1 VGAKSFDVYITE
13 FASSRGFEMTPEPQ
27 EISGGKNLAARSP
40 EVDFAV
46 VLSRVIESIEDD
58 PAQLR
63 NAIYELARIKLRRE
77 AWQREPSLKLWEAR
91 HLTLALESAIERVE
105 TIYSKHDEL
114 KALRSLDRLIE
125 SSEIG
130 PSEVMTEPREPLLI
144 IDQTPARTADA
155 DHLRVKGASLSVD
168 RSTHWPG
175 VASLL
180 RGALVAI
187 FAGAL
192 CVVISQFGQ
201 LGNQAPQKNVPTVQ
215 KNASP
220 ERVQAPEQ
228 ALQSPAT
235 ALPQSSPFPLPSVYG
250 VYAVSGGQL
259 HELEA
264 LAGRVPDQRVFMST
278 PIRALSRTVLP
289 DGKVV
294 FIIYRRDVASSAP
307 ERVTVRVIAKI
318 MRAMTF
324 NTAGQASVGNVEDLW
339 TIRNVSYGLRVAP
352 LSEGS
357 EMVMIR
363 PENADFAFPAG
374 RYGLVVK
381 GQAYDFMVAGPITE
395 ASQCLEGVKASNGTF
410 YSECRNP

>member
-1 VGAKSFDVYITE
+1 
-13 FASSRGFEMTPEPQ
+13 MTPEPQ
-27 EISGGKNLAARSP
+27 EIGSGKNLAARSP

-46 VLSRVIESIEDD
+46 VLSRVIESIQDD

-63 NAIYELARIKLRRE
+63 SAIYELARIKLRRE

-114 KALRSLDRLIE
+114 RAPRSIGRPIE
-125 SSEIG
+125 SSEAMIK
-130 PSEVMTEPREPLLI
+130 PRNPLLVI
-144 IDQTPARTADA
+144 NQAPAQTADA
-155 DHLRVKGASLSVD
+155 DHLPVFVTRAKGAALNVD
-168 RSTHWPG
+168 RSSHLPG
-175 VASLL
+175 AAPLL
-180 RGALVAI
+180 RGALVAS
-187 FAGAL
+187 FAVAV
-192 CVVISQFGQ
+192 CVVIGQFGL
-201 LGNQAPQKNVPTVQ
+201 LGNQAQQKT
-215 KNASP
+215 ASEEP
-220 ERVQAPEQ
+220 KPLVQAPEP
-228 ALQSPAT
+228 ALQLPAT
-235 ALPQSSPFPLPSVYG
+235 ALPQSSPFPLPTVYG

-278 PIRALSRTVLP
+278 PIKTLSRTVLP

-324 NTAGQASVGNVEDLW
+324 NTAGQASVDNVEDLW

-363 PENADFAFPAG
+363 PENADFVFPAG

-381 GQAYDFMVAGPITE
+381 GQAYDFTVAGPITE
-395 ASQCLEGVKASNGTF
+395 ASQCLEGIKASNGTF

>member
-1 VGAKSFDVYITE
+1 
-13 FASSRGFEMTPEPQ
+13 MTSEPQ
-27 EISGGKNLAARSP
+27 EIVSGKNLAERSL

-63 NAIYELARIKLRRE
+63 NAVYELARIKLRRE
-77 AWQREPSLKLWEAR
+77 AWQRDPPLKLWQNR

-114 KALRSLDRLIE
+114 RAPQPLNRLIE

-130 PSEVMTEPREPLLI
+130 RSEVLIEPPEPLLI
-144 IDQTPARTADA
+144 VSQAPARTADA
-155 DHLRVKGASLSVD
+155 EPVFLTRAKGASLNAE
-168 RSTHWPG
+168 RSLHWPG
-175 VASLL
+175 AAPLL
-180 RGALVAI
+180 RGAMVAI
-187 FAGAL
+187 FAAAL
-192 CVVISQFGQ
+192 CVVLSQFGL
-201 LGNQAPQKNVPTVQ
+201 LGNQALQTAVPTVQ

-220 ERVQAPEQ
+220 EPKPVVQTPGQ

-235 ALPQSSPFPLPSVYG
+235 TLPQSSPFPLPTVYG

-264 LAGRVPDQRVFMST
+264 LPGRVPDQRVFMST
-278 PIRALSRTVLP
+278 PIRTLSRTVLP
-289 DGKVV
+289 DGQIA
-294 FIIYRRDVASSAP
+294 FIVYRRDVASSAP

-324 NTAGQASVGNVEDLW
+324 NTAGEANVGGVEDSW
-339 TIRNVSYGLRVAP
+339 TIRNVSYEFRVAP
-352 LSEGS
+352 LSESS
-357 EMVMIR
+357 EMLMIR
-363 PENADFAFPAG
+363 PENVDFVFPAG
-374 RYGLVVK
+374 RYGLVIK
-381 GQAYDFMVAGPITE
+381 GQAYDFTVAGPITE
-395 ASQCLEGVKASNGTF
+395 AAQCLESVEASNGTF

>member
-1 VGAKSFDVYITE
+1 
-13 FASSRGFEMTPEPQ
+13 MTPEPQ
-27 EISGGKNLAARSP
+27 EIGSGKNLAARSP

-105 TIYSKHDEL
+105 TIYSKHDKL
-114 KALRSLDRLIE
+114 RALRSLGRPIE
-125 SSEIG
+125 SSE
-130 PSEVMTEPREPLLI
+130 VMIEPRDPLPI
-144 IDQTPARTADA
+144 IDQAPAQTADA
-155 DHLRVKGASLSVD
+155 DHLPVFVTRAKGASLTVD
-168 RSTHWPG
+168 RPSHWPG
-175 VASLL
+175 AAPLL
-180 RGALVAI
+180 RGALVAS
-187 FAGAL
+187 FAVAL
-192 CVVISQFGQ
+192 CVVIGQFGL
-201 LGNQAPQKNVPTVQ
+201 LGNQAPQKT
-215 KNASP
+215 ASAEP
-220 ERVQAPEQ
+220 KPVVQAPEP
-228 ALQSPAT
+228 ALQLPAT
-235 ALPQSSPFPLPSVYG
+235 ALSQSSPFPLPTVYG

-278 PIRALSRTVLP
+278 PIRTLSRTVLP

-363 PENADFAFPAG
+363 PENADFVFPAG

-381 GQAYDFMVAGPITE
+381 GQAYDFTVAGPITE
-395 ASQCLEGVKASNGTF
+395 AAQCLEGIKASNGTF